1 MRALADNHSEV
12 LNFQYLIEFLTQA
25 TDLHNSFSGYLY
37 LSPFSGSFFKLRRA
51 ILSTVNQH
59 LCLRGGRSRVVWST
73 TWASEP
79 DFLTPGETEFA

>member
-12 LNFQYLIEFLTQA
+12 LNFQLLIVFLTQSM
-25 TDLHNSFSGYLY
+25 DLHNSFSGYFY

-51 ILSTVNQH
+51 ILSTVNHH
-59 LCLRGGRSRVVWST
+59 LCLRGGSRVVQNT